1 MQANQPTQAKPWKR
15 PKGGNRGLEQA
26 YHFRDLAANQALELK
41 DCPSAELEDKLT
53 RAKALQ
59 CNASVW
65 SDACDR
71 IRIIRGK
78 PLPGSL
84 RPIAKPKKFKS
95 NNLPPPSEVGTEPAS
110 QA

>member
-1 MQANQPTQAKPWKR
+1 MQASMEDDEHEPKR
-15 PKGGNRGLEQA
+15 TPIRGLSQA
-26 YHFRDLAANQALELK
+26 YDLRDL
-41 DCPSAELEDKLT
+41 SAETAMAFKDEPLGPGET
-53 RAKALQ
+53 RASRAQAICSLVRAWSE
-59 CNASVW
+59 AS
-65 SDACDR
+65 SI